1 MTTPDRTVYDTV
13 ISRGRV
19 MDPESGLDA
28 LRNVGIADG
37 TIQAVAAEPLSG
49 RSTIDAGGLV
59 VAPGFID
66 LHSHG
71 QDRENYEVQALDGVT
86 TALELEVG
94 TADVD
99 GWYDR
104 REGRTLINYG
114 ASVGHIPARI
124 EVMRDPSDFLPVG
137 DAAHREA
144 SEAEIGDI
152 LRLLENGLQRGALA
166 VGFGLQYTPAASR
179 WEVLEAFRI
188 AARFGVS
195 CHVHMRGMGHQE
207 PLNSIEGLA
216 EVIAAS
222 AITGAPL
229 HVVHIQSSGMRATP
243 RLLQMIEEA
252 RSHGL
257 DVTTECY
264 PYSAAMTGIESAIFS
279 EGWQRKLGIDY
290 DGLEWTETGERLTAE
305 SFGRYRETGGMVIL
319 HMIPDEAVHAAVS
332 SPLAMIATDGHLRD
346 GKGHPRTSGTYSR
359 VLGRFVR
366 EAGALTLMDALRKMA
381 LMPAQRLEARVPA
394 MRKKGRIQVRA
405 DADLVVFDP
414 EAVIDRATYQEPT
427 VPPEGIGPVLVN
439 GVPVVSDGGLEP
451 GVSPGRAVRAWLGG
465 RLR

>member
-1 MTTPDRTVYDTV
+1 MTSSDPTAYEVV
-13 ISRGRV
+13 ISRVRV
-19 MDPESGLDA
+19 IDPESGLDA
-28 LRNVGIADG
+28 VRNVGIVDG
-37 TIQAVAAEPLSG
+37 TIQTIAVEPLSG
-49 RSTIDAGGLV
+49 SSTIDAGGLV

-71 QDRENYEVQALDGVT
+71 QDRENYEAQALDGVT

-99 GWYDR
+99 GWYAA
-104 REGRTLINYG
+104 REGRTLINHG

-124 EVMRDPSDFLPVG
+124 EVMRDPGDFLPVG

-152 LRLLENGLQRGALA
+152 LHLLEKGLEKGALA
-166 VGFGLQYTPAASR
+166 MGFGLQYTPAASR
-179 WEVLEAFRI
+179 WEVLEAFRV
-188 AARFGVS
+188 AARFAAS
-195 CHVHMRGMGHQE
+195 CHVHIRGMGHEE

-222 AITGAPL
+222 AISGAPL
-229 HVVHIQSSGMRATP
+229 HIVHIHSSGLRAAP

-252 RSHGL
+252 RSQGL

-264 PYSAAMTGIESAIFS
+264 PYTAGMSGIESAMFS

-290 DGLEWTETGERLTAE
+290 DGLEWTETGERLTPE

-319 HMIPDEAVHAAVS
+319 HMIPDEAVQAAVS

-346 GKGHPRTSGTYSR
+346 GKGHPRTAGTYSR

-366 EAGALTLMDALRKMA
+366 ETETLTLTDALRKMA
-381 LMPAQRLEARVPA
+381 LMPAQRLESRVPA
-394 MRKKGRIQVRA
+394 MKNKGRLQVGA
-405 DADLVVFDP
+405 DADVVIFD
-414 EAVIDRATYQEPT
+414 ADSVLDRATYQEPT
-427 VPPEGIGPVLVN
+427 IPPEGIRHVLVN
-439 GVPVVSDGGLEP
+439 GAPVVADGRLQP
-451 GVSPGRAVRAWLGG
+451 DVTPGRAVRAPAH
-465 RLR
+465 

>member
-1 MTTPDRTVYDTV
+1 MDIVL
-13 ISRGRV
+13 SGGRV

-28 LRNVGIADG
+28 VRSVGVADG
-37 TIQAVAAEPLSG
+37 TIQAVVAEPLSG

-71 QDRENYEVQALDGVT
+71 QDREDYEVQALDGVT

-104 REGRTLINYG
+104 REGQTRINYG

-124 EVMRDPSDFLPVG
+124 EVMRGPSDFLPVG

-144 SEAEIGDI
+144 SEAEIADI
-152 LRLLENGLQRGALA
+152 LRLLESGLQRGGAGCRLWAA
-166 VGFGLQYTPAASR
+166 VHPGSLPLGGAGGLSHRRAVRRFVSRSHAWHGPSGAAEQHR
-179 WEVLEAFRI
+179 
-188 AARFGVS
+188 
-195 CHVHMRGMGHQE
+195 
-207 PLNSIEGLA
+207 GLA
-216 EVIAAS
+216 EMIAAS
-222 AITGAPL
+222 VITGSAL

-252 RSHGL
+252 RSQGL

-305 SFGRYRETGGMVIL
+305 SFGRHRETGGMVIL
-319 HMIPDEAVHAAVS
+319 HMVPDEAVQAAVS
-332 SPLAMIATDGHLRD
+332 SPLAMIATEAICEMERD
-346 GKGHPRTSGTYSR
+346 IPARPAPTLASS
-359 VLGRFVR
+359 
-366 EAGALTLMDALRKMA
+366 AGSS
-381 LMPAQRLEARVPA
+381 AR
-394 MRKKGRIQVRA
+394 
-405 DADLVVFDP
+405 
-414 EAVIDRATYQEPT
+414 
-427 VPPEGIGPVLVN
+427 PVL
-439 GVPVVSDGGLEP
+439 
-451 GVSPGRAVRAWLGG
+451 
-465 RLR
+465 